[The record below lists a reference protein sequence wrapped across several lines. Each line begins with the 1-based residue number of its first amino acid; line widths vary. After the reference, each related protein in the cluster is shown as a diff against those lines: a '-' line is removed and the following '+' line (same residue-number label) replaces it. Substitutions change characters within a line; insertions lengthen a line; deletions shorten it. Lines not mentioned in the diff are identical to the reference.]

1 MYKAI
6 VMTCVIAAYPCVLP
20 GFLRQCLVSAVRGQ
34 VGGTRYA
41 FRVQSMRAPTEHG
54 HTATPVWCDGKVNYM
69 SDEQHMVTEFH
80 RTFDIGIG
88 TSPAMPDAAICALRV
103 SLIQEEFDELREALA
118 QQDVAAV
125 AKELA
130 DLLYVVYG
138 TAVSCG
144 INMAPVFR
152 EVHRSNMSK
161 VGGHKRADG
170 KWLKPPDYAPACLQ
184 PILAAQGALE
194 YQSVATYAPAQSSP
208 QQ

>member
-1 MYKAI
+1 
-6 VMTCVIAAYPCVLP
+6 
-20 GFLRQCLVSAVRGQ
+20 
-34 VGGTRYA
+34 
-41 FRVQSMRAPTEHG
+41 
-54 HTATPVWCDGKVNYM
+54 M

-80 RTFDIGIG
+80 RTFDIVIG
-88 TSPAMPDAAICALRV
+88 TSPAMPDAATCALRV

-130 DLLYVVYG
+130 DLLYVIYG

-144 INMAPVFR
+144 IDIAPVFR

-170 KWLKPPDYAPACLQ
+170 KWIKPPDYSPAHLQ
-184 PILAAQGALE
+184 AILAAQGALE
-194 YQSVATYAPAQSSP
+194 SPRVEAHAPATLRTP
-208 QQ
+208 